1 MCSDFVQFSDEEEFI
16 LRIAKKMRESGGYD
30 SRGRCFGASLA
41 FASVLRHLG
50 FQASLI
56 RWKVLYDNQFADHWA
71 VRLNH
76 DFAIDLTS
84 LQFEAQGEVL
94 QKIKSYPAN
103 FVSLRE
109 YPFEIFLDQFEIG
122 RDAHCFS
129 VKSMHSFYFAM
140 FKYDLAQTFLEGRRA
155 HIVALT
161 SRFVVEY
168 FPLVLSGLNAWAMK
182 RKAKL
187 LCRLRSRGW

>member
-94 QKIKSYPAN
+94 QKSNLIQRISYLY
-103 FVSLRE
+103 VSIHLKFFLINLR
-109 YPFEIFLDQFEIG
+109 LDET
-122 RDAHCFS
+122 R
-129 VKSMHSFYFAM
+129 
-140 FKYDLAQTFLEGRRA
+140 
-155 HIVALT
+155 IV
-161 SRFVVEY
+161 SQ
-168 FPLVLSGLNAWAMK
+168 
-182 RKAKL
+182 
-187 LCRLRSRGW
+187 